1 LTTVGVVTADRE
13 DAFTLVF
20 VGYADPRSTDR
31 AVAFEDAVLPIL
43 ADHGAREVE
52 TIREL
57 APPGGQ

>member
-1 LTTVGVVTADRE
+1 MTADRE

-43 ADHGAREVE
+43 ADDGAREVE